1 MIVIA
6 HSIQTVFA
14 SSDAW
19 GYAASSLVLMTF
31 CMKRMVPL
39 RIVAIC
45 SNLAFFAY
53 GLLLHLMPILLL
65 HALLMPINLVRLL
78 QAAKVTIGRRP
89 SWAWP
94 VDQLARVW
102 SQARGGP

>member
-1 MIVIA
+1 MVSIS
-6 HSIQTVFA
+6 HSIYRAFA
-14 SSDAW
+14 SSEAW

-45 SNLAFFAY
+45 SNFAFFTY

-65 HALLMPINLVRLL
+65 HALLMPINIVRLL
-78 QAAKVTIGRRP
+78 QAARVTIDLPLWRF
-89 SWAWP
+89 
-94 VDQLARVW
+94 DQVVRAW
-102 SQARGGP
+102 SQPRGGS

>member
-1 MIVIA
+1 MISFS
-6 HSIQTVFA
+6 HSIHTVFA

-45 SNLAFFAY
+45 SNLAFFTY

-65 HALLMPINLVRLL
+65 HALLIPVNVVRLL
-78 QAAKVTIGRRP
+78 QAAEVTNGFRLTWPRP
-89 SWAWP
+89 F
-94 VDQLARVW
+94 DQVARAG
-102 SQARGGP
+102 SQPRGES

>member
-1 MIVIA
+1 MISFS
-6 HSIQTVFA
+6 HSIHTVFV

-31 CMKRMVPL
+31 CMKRMLPL

-45 SNLAFFAY
+45 SNLAFFTY

-65 HALLMPINLVRLL
+65 HALLLPINVVRLL
-78 QAAKVTIGRRP
+78 QAAEVTNGLRL
-89 SWAWP
+89 AWP
-94 VDQLARVW
+94 RPFDQVARAW
-102 SQARGGP
+102 SQARGAP